1 MFRVVIE
8 EREVM
13 KMMGSDEMEFSGK
26 RHFRSRDYAAFLTAS
41 HASIEN
47 KNIHDSLANK
57 CYCISFLEPHPMHT
71 RRAI

>member
-26 RHFRSRDYAAFLTAS
+26 RHFRSKDYAAFLSAS
-41 HASIEN
+41 Q
-47 KNIHDSLANK
+47 DVLAEYK
-57 CYCISFLEPHPMHT
+57 IT
-71 RRAI
+71 RLTSEQM

>member
-26 RHFRSRDYAAFLTAS
+26 RHFRSKDYAAFLS
-41 HASIEN
+41 
-47 KNIHDSLANK
+47 ANQDALVEYK
-57 CYCISFLEPHPMHT
+57 IT
-71 RRAI
+71 RLTSEQM